1 MSQTRVT
8 NILQTGTLYFRHL
21 ENFLVFHVPNLFPV
35 KTPSG
40 PTLVTDYLEF
50 WVVVK
55 RTLDPSI
62 AGVRNRKKS
71 KLERLRLQIT
81 YRKLLLIPPP
91 PQRLVHALVCTMSLT
106 CDKSK
111 EAVNAVQNVKLFQKN
126 RVFFVFTCLS
136 PI

>member
-62 AGVRNRKKS
+62 AGVRNLKKS

-91 PQRLVHALVCTMSLT
+91 PPKAGSCFSLHH
-106 CDKSK
+106 
-111 EAVNAVQNVKLFQKN
+111 VFNV
-126 RVFFVFTCLS
+126 
-136 PI
+136 